1 MRLYEKWNIAQ
12 DKSYNSLIDA
22 LLASRDLVRSDLD
35 VGHESLHDPM
45 LLRDMDRAVYRII
58 RAVRSAEMILVFG
71 DYDVDGVSSTAL
83 MADFLKNLGCKFSCA
98 LPDRHKDGYGLKPE
112 SVEDAAS
119 LGTDLIITVD
129 NGISAFDGL

>member
-12 DKSYNSLIDA
+12 DKSYDSLVEA
-22 LLASRDLVRSDLD
+22 LLASRDMVRSDLE

-71 DYDVDGVSSTAL
+71 D
-83 MADFLKNLGCKFSCA
+83 
-98 LPDRHKDGYGLKPE
+98 
-112 SVEDAAS
+112 
-119 LGTDLIITVD
+119 
-129 NGISAFDGL
+129 